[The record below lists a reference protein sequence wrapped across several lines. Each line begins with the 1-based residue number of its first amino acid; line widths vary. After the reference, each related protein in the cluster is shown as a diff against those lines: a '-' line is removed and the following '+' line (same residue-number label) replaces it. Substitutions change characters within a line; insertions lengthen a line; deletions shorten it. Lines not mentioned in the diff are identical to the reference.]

1 MLFHLITINPILYWL
16 VLLSAFIWLARG
28 WYCVG
33 ALGQVGMIAAP
44 APARPRVR
52 WLFRPGMRMMA
63 LTCADVTLMGK
74 WESSDDAIAAS
85 IAVKLT

>member
-1 MLFHLITINPILYWL
+1 MLFHLITINPALYWFI
-16 VLLSAFIWLARG
+16 LLSAFISLARG

-33 ALGQVGMIAAP
+33 AMGQVSEIS

-52 WLFRPGMRMMA
+52 WLFRSGMRMTA
-63 LTCADVTLMGK
+63 LQLADVTLMGK

-85 IAVKLT
+85 IAERLT

>member
-1 MLFHLITINPILYWL
+1 MLFHLVTINPVLYWF
-16 VLLSAFIWLARG
+16 VLLSAFIGLARG

-33 ALGQVGMIAAP
+33 AMRQVGVIAAP
-44 APARPRVR
+44 APARSRMH

-63 LTCADVTLMGK
+63 LQFADVTLIGK

-85 IAVKLT
+85 IAVKLS